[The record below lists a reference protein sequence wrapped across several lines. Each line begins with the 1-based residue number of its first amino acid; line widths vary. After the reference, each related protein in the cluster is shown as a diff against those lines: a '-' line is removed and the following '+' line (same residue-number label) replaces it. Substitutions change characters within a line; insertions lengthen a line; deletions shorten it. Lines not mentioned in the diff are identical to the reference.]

1 MVYTDDGEVYAKL
14 GDVHMNLADS
24 TAAVTVLED
33 GFAAFPQC
41 NSIVIGLINYYIG
54 SGDDPNKLFDLL
66 DQAKALDPQNAS
78 LYYVEGDIHKKLG
91 DTEAAAAAYR
101 KAAEVN
107 PDYEFSYLGLGILYY
122 DKAVELQDAAAKEL
136 DDTKY
141 MELLDEFETTLMNA
155 IEPFETAFNLTKDNQ
170 IKVSL
175 AEYLKNIYFR
185 FRDKSPEYAENYE
198 KYNSIVTNGL

>member
-1 MVYTDDGEVYAKL
+1 
-14 GDVHMNLADS
+14 MN
-24 TAAVTVLED
+24 
-33 GFAAFPQC
+33 
-41 NSIVIGLINYYIG
+41 
-54 SGDDPNKLFDLL
+54 PN
-66 DQAKALDPQNAS
+66 
-78 LYYVEGDIHKKLG
+78 
-91 DTEAAAAAYR
+91 
-101 KAAEVN
+101 
-107 PDYEFSYLGLGILYY
+107 YEFSYIGLGILYY

-198 KYNSIVTNGL
+198 KYNSIVANGL